1 MKRIELTIFSAGGL
15 QMLQKCGIRPDDEKY
30 IPLYLE
36 YTKMLEQM
44 YDRMTDEEKRLFAM
58 LSMQNKSNDE
68 ILRAIQQNQQHLQ
81 HLVEH
86 TDRDQWYKAFGSDV
100 AANVLTT
107 SAFWLLGKLF
117 AKR

>member
-1 MKRIELTIFSAGGL
+1 MDYAAAADALMRRKL
-15 QMLQKCGIRPDDEKY
+15 
-30 IPLYLE
+30 
-36 YTKMLEQM
+36 LEQM
-44 YDRMTDEEKRLFAM
+44 YDRMTDEEKRIFAM
-58 LSMQNKSNDE
+58 MTMQNKSNGE
-68 ILRAIQQNQQHLQ
+68 ILQAIRQNQQHLE

-86 TDRDQWYKAFGSDV
+86 ADRDQWYVAFGSDV

>member
-1 MKRIELTIFSAGGL
+1 MDYAAAADALMRRKL
-15 QMLQKCGIRPDDEKY
+15 
-30 IPLYLE
+30 LE
-36 YTKMLEQM
+36 EM

-58 LSMQNKSNDE
+58 LTMQDRSANE

-81 HLVEH
+81 QLVEH
-86 TDRDQWYKAFGSDV
+86 ADRDRWYTAFGSDV

>member
-1 MKRIELTIFSAGGL
+1 MSSTNAIARRMLLERI
-15 QMLQKCGIRPDDEKY
+15 
-30 IPLYLE
+30 
-36 YTKMLEQM
+36 
-44 YDRMTDEEKRLFAM
+44 YDKMTDEEKRIFAM

-68 ILRAIQQNQQHLQ
+68 ILLAIQQNQQHLQ

-86 TDRDQWYKAFGSDV
+86 ADRDKWYVAFGSDV

>member
-1 MKRIELTIFSAGGL
+1 MGYAAAADALMRRKL
-15 QMLQKCGIRPDDEKY
+15 
-30 IPLYLE
+30 
-36 YTKMLEQM
+36 LEQM

-58 LSMQNKSNDE
+58 LTMQNKSNDD

-81 HLVEH
+81 HLVEKA
-86 TDRDQWYKAFGSDV
+86 DRDRWYTAFGSDI

-117 AKR
+117 AKK

>member
-1 MKRIELTIFSAGGL
+1 MDYAAAADALMRRKL
-15 QMLQKCGIRPDDEKY
+15 
-30 IPLYLE
+30 
-36 YTKMLEQM
+36 LEQM
-44 YDRMTDEEKRLFAM
+44 YDRMTDEEKRIFVM
-58 LSMQNKSNDE
+58 MTMQDKSNDD

-81 HLVEH
+81 HLVEKA
-86 TDRDQWYKAFGSDV
+86 DRDRWYTAFGSDV